1 MNGNIPENEEIW
13 NVLGDDETRSVWQE
27 AEIAFW
33 PKWFSDH
40 DTAKAELRDAF
51 NRRTTDTR
59 VELSKLTGE
68 RDQLAANKERLTRE
82 LLQTEQDLKRIN
94 DEAEKKADLL
104 FRLESDY
111 GKELSDEIANHNSGT
126 EKMEI
131 FFNEKLGRSA
141 DDHEYDHGSA
151 RVSRRPVPAVR
162 YVDPEETEPE
172 PETALSSEVEAMD
185 GVEVTPLGS
194 TPRPHGEVLAEVLD
208 ADDNVIGAVE
218 RVEPWNQW
226 VEAILRYPVQRD
238 VVIRR
243 GRRFNED
250 HLASIYERSEGKGVK
265 WLSCMIQAT
274 GRVQTRRC
282 LSCDKNQG
290 VFGSCIMVGGKLLH
304 KCGNCEWN
312 RQGCHGASMD
322 FEPEPPREPP
332 KPNPDPREP
341 SRREINGPGPEIPD
355 PDAEP
360 EPLEPSSPLREPSR
374 REIIDIEMQ
383 DADDRHPV
391 LERHGAGSQSEV
403 QESTAERARRVSE
416 ILSRPH
422 DLRREVVTHTAP
434 MTQTPRPAVDKLV
447 GHPLARP
454 TVIEPEPRP
463 VSGWAAI
470 RSSNSQSVLQ
480 APAAA
485 TPPAEVAVT
494 PRQVSSAF
502 SGPSEKRKEYSG
514 PLSAPSPS
522 PFQPPHV
529 GFAAANVPRAF
540 TPVNPRSRPQSRQSS
555 GHMATPT
562 FDSAEPSP
570 QPAEAE
576 DDDGEPLEEITSK
589 NLVLRD
595 NGEVYTYPECMRGV
609 PLVKIDENHP
619 YWDPEWKDLKTEVK
633 AQHDRWE
640 QKLETHRQNADGQ
653 RPLTSIKY
661 QIGRQINRGQT
672 ILEFLEMGTISPYQL
687 LAKGYMHAAKGAQK
701 GGITSYDTLFR
712 MCESIAELSKFKLD
726 ITPVEWMRHRLWE
739 ISVKK
744 GKDFN
749 CAKILHDFYHDSKL
763 TALRVKH
770 GFKNIGRPSGMK
782 KGRTSTGTNGK
793 RKSSHDSETPD
804 ARVAVSLGEP
814 LPTSPRHPPS
824 PAPKRVYREPAS
836 ESALIYGPPTD
847 SFVTEDYSDTD
858 SVYGTTAYKEE
869 YRVAQIK
876 HRRHASSTN
885 SSQYWSWQPDRQAFE
900 HHVVKSVGPVKWGF
914 LDKPV
919 DFHVNLEEIHEIVWD
934 LQTLRV
940 QIRVDP
946 LCNSAVILEVDG
958 KPRGDLMVLFKR
970 ERTMK
975 RFMFF
980 CRSQKVRLAKAS
992 P

>member
-1 MNGNIPENEEIW
+1 MNGNVPENEEIW
-13 NVLGDDETRSVWQE
+13 NVLGDEETRLVWEE
-27 AEIAFW
+27 AENAFW
-33 PKWFSDH
+33 PGWFNNH
-40 DTAKAELRDAF
+40 EQVKAELKEAF
-51 NRRTTDTR
+51 TRQSTDTR

-82 LLQTEQDLKRIN
+82 LLQIEKDLKRVN
-94 DEAEKKADLL
+94 DEAERKADQL
-104 FRLESDY
+104 FQIESDY
-111 GKELSDEIANHNSGT
+111 GRELSDEIANHNSGT

-141 DDHEYDHGSA
+141 DEHAYDHVRV
-151 RVSRRPVPAVR
+151 RVSRRTAPVR
-162 YVDPEETEPE
+162 YADPEETEPE
-172 PETALSSEVEAMD
+172 PETGLSSEAEAMD
-185 GVEVTPLGS
+185 GVEEVTPQES

-208 ADDNVIGAVE
+208 ADANVIGAIE

-226 VEAILRYPVQRD
+226 IEAILRYPIKRH

-250 HLASIYERSEGKGVK
+250 NLASIYDRTEGKGVK

-332 KPNPDPREP
+332 KPNLDPREP

-355 PDAEP
+355 PEAEAERP
-360 EPLEPSSPLREPSR
+360 EPSSPLREPSR
-374 REIIDIEMQ
+374 RDMGDVEMQ
-383 DADDRHPV
+383 DADDRQPV
-391 LERHGAGSQSEV
+391 LERHGAGPESEV
-403 QESTAERARRVSE
+403 RESTAERARRLSE

-422 DLRREVVTHTAP
+422 DLRQEVVTRTEPAA
-434 MTQTPRPAVDKLV
+434 QAARPTGSQVDKRID
-447 GHPLARP
+447 HPLARP

-485 TPPAEVAVT
+485 TPPAEVTAT
-494 PRQVSSAF
+494 PRQVSSAYL
-502 SGPSEKRKEYSG
+502 GPSEKRKEYSG

-522 PFQPPHV
+522 PFQPPM
-529 GFAAANVPRAF
+529 GFTAANIPRAF
-540 TPVNPRSRPQSRQSS
+540 TPVNSRSRPQSRQSS
-555 GHMATPT
+555 GHLATPT
-562 FDSAEPSP
+562 LDSAEPSP

-576 DDDGEPLEEITSK
+576 DDDDEPVDEITSK

-640 QKLETHRQNADGQ
+640 RKLEIHRQNAENQ
-653 RPLTSIKY
+653 KPLSSIKY

-687 LAKGYMHAAKGAQK
+687 LAKGYMHAAKGTQK

-744 GKDFN
+744 GKEFN
-749 CAKILHDFYHDSKL
+749 CAKKLPSSSNVPRMRKTAMCVSYNDFD
-763 TALRVKH
+763 
-770 GFKNIGRPSGMK
+770 
-782 KGRTSTGTNGK
+782 
-793 RKSSHDSETPD
+793 
-804 ARVAVSLGEP
+804 
-814 LPTSPRHPPS
+814 
-824 PAPKRVYREPAS
+824 
-836 ESALIYGPPTD
+836 
-847 SFVTEDYSDTD
+847 
-858 SVYGTTAYKEE
+858 
-869 YRVAQIK
+869 
-876 HRRHASSTN
+876 
-885 SSQYWSWQPDRQAFE
+885 
-900 HHVVKSVGPVKWGF
+900 
-914 LDKPV
+914 
-919 DFHVNLEEIHEIVWD
+919 
-934 LQTLRV
+934 
-940 QIRVDP
+940 
-946 LCNSAVILEVDG
+946 
-958 KPRGDLMVLFKR
+958 
-970 ERTMK
+970 
-975 RFMFF
+975 
-980 CRSQKVRLAKAS
+980 
-992 P
+992 

>member
-1 MNGNIPENEEIW
+1 MWE
-13 NVLGDDETRSVWQE
+13 E
-27 AEIAFW
+27 AENAFW
-33 PKWFSDH
+33 PGWFNNH
-40 DTAKAELRDAF
+40 DQVKTELKETFTRQ
-51 NRRTTDTR
+51 TTDTR

-82 LLQTEQDLKRIN
+82 LLQIEQDLKRVN
-94 DEAEKKADLL
+94 DEAERKAEQL
-104 FRLESDY
+104 FQIESDY
-111 GKELSDEIANHNSGT
+111 GKELSDEIANHKSGT

-131 FFNEKLGRSA
+131 FFTEKLGRSA
-141 DDHEYDHGSA
+141 DERGYDHASV
-151 RVSRRPVPAVR
+151 RVSRRTVPVR

-172 PETALSSEVEAMD
+172 PETVLSSEPEAMD
-185 GVEVTPLGS
+185 GVEEVMPQES
-194 TPRPHGEVLAEVLD
+194 TPRPHGEVLVEVLD
-208 ADDNVIGAVE
+208 ADDNVIGSIE

-226 VEAILRYPVQRD
+226 VEAILRYPVQRP

-250 HLASIYERSEGKGVK
+250 HLASIYERTEGKGVK

-355 PDAEP
+355 PETEAER
-360 EPLEPSSPLREPSR
+360 LEPSSPLREPSR
-374 REIIDIEMQ
+374 RETRDVEMQ
-383 DADDRHPV
+383 DGDDRQQV
-391 LERHGAGSQSEV
+391 LEPHAAGPESEV
-403 QESTAERARRVSE
+403 RESTAERARRLSE

-422 DLRREVVTHTAP
+422 DLRHEVVTHTVPTA
-434 MTQTPRPAVDKLV
+434 QTARPAGSRVDKPMDR
-447 GHPLARP
+447 PLARP

-485 TPPAEVAVT
+485 TPPAEVMAT
-494 PRQVSSAF
+494 PRQVSSAYL
-502 SGPSEKRKEYSG
+502 GPSEKRKEYSG

-522 PFQPPHV
+522 PFQAPM
-529 GFAAANVPRAF
+529 GFTAANVPRAF
-540 TPVNPRSRPQSRQSS
+540 TPVNSRSRPQSRQSS
-555 GHMATPT
+555 GHLATPNI
-562 FDSAEPSP
+562 DSAEPSP
-570 QPAEAE
+570 QPAEA
-576 DDDGEPLEEITSK
+576 DDDDEPLEEITSR

-640 QKLETHRQNADGQ
+640 QKLETHRQNADNQ
-653 RPLTSIKY
+653 KPLSSIKY

-744 GKDFN
+744 GKEFN
-749 CAKILHDFYHDSKL
+749 CAKILHDFYHDPKL

-782 KGRTSTGTNGK
+782 KGRSSANGK
-793 RKSSHDSETPD
+793 RKGSHDSETPD
-804 ARVAVSLGEP
+804 ARVALSLGEP
-814 LPTSPRHPPS
+814 LPTSPRHAPS
-824 PAPKRVYREPAS
+824 PAPKRPYRG
-836 ESALIYGPPTD
+836 SAVIYGPPTD
-847 SFVTEDYSDTD
+847 SFVTHDYSDTD
-858 SVYGTTAYKEE
+858 SVFGTTAYREE

-885 SSQYWSWQPDRQAFE
+885 SSQYWSWQPDRKAFE
-900 HHVVKSVGPVKWGF
+900 HQVVKSVDPVKWGF
-914 LDKPV
+914 IDKPV
-919 DFHVNLEEIHEIVWD
+919 DFHVNLEEIHEIVWN
-934 LQTLRV
+934 LQILRI
-940 QIRVDP
+940 QIRVDA
-946 LCNSAVILEVDG
+946 LCKSAVILEVDG
-958 KPRGDLMVLFKR
+958 KPRGDLMVSFKR

-980 CRSQKVRLAKAS
+980 CRGKKVNLVKAS